1 MKCVTSFL
9 DYLQYQR
16 RFSPHTLAAYRT
28 DLKQFERYLSE
39 VYALDDPAGATHHH
53 IRSWLVSLLSQ
64 GLSDRSLRRKSSAL
78 RAFYRF
84 FRKRGTVA
92 QDPMQNVPRGNVPRQ
107 LPAVARRGE
116 LLALIE
122 AGPAGDSFSARR
134 DHFILELLYSTGMR
148 RSELLGLRPEDI
160 DRAKGHIRV
169 LGKGQKERLIPMG
182 NWLLE
187 SLRDYLAART
197 EAFGEAANLPLL
209 LTDKG
214 RPLYPKKVYLIVKR
228 YLAQLGTAEQKSP
241 HALRHA
247 FATHLMEQG
256 ADLQAVK
263 ELLGHSSLAATEIY
277 TRNTVERLRKT
288 YQQAHPKARRK
299 SGE

>member
-1 MKCVTSFL
+1 MKSVTSFL
-9 DYLQYQR
+9 DYLHYQK
-16 RFSPHTLAAYRT
+16 RFSLHTLTAYRT
-28 DLKQFERYLSE
+28 DLQQFGRYLSE
-39 VYALDDPAGATHHH
+39 VYELDDPARATQHH
-53 IRSWLVSLLSQ
+53 IRSWLVSLLAQ
-64 GLSDRSLRRKSSAL
+64 GLSDRSLRRKNSAL

-84 FRKRGTVA
+84 LRKRGTIA
-92 QDPMQNVPRGNVPRQ
+92 KDPMQYVPRGKVPRK
-107 LPAVARRGE
+107 LPDVARRGE
-116 LLALIE
+116 LLQLIE

-134 DHFILELLYSTGMR
+134 DHFVLELLYSTGMR
-148 RSELLGLRPEDI
+148 RSELLRLRTEDI

-187 SLRDYLAART
+187 SLRSYMAARR
-197 EAFGEAANLPLL
+197 EAFGEAADLPLL

-214 RPLYPKKVYLIVKR
+214 KPLYPKKVYLIVR
-228 YLAQLGTAEQKSP
+228 RGLAQLGTAERKSP

-263 ELLGHSSLAATEIY
+263 ELLGHTSLAATEIY
-277 TRNTVERLRKT
+277 THNTVERLRKA
-288 YQQAHPKARRK
+288 YLQAHPKARRNPRN
-299 SGE
+299 